1 MHHNYRKS
9 ILLLLLLVVFN
20 ATAQQ
25 RKVVSGKVV
34 DFDNEPLVGANVVV
48 KGTTHGTVTDRDGNY
63 TIELSENENILVFSY
78 IGFETIEEQVGN
90 RSVIDV
96 SLSLG
101 LQELMEIVVVGAFNI
116 EQEKRAIN
124 YAVQEI
130 QAENLEAPQQLNIVN
145 SLQGQV
151 AGAMITGNGA
161 PGSPSQILLRGGSSV
176 GEGRNNQPLFVVDGI
191 PIDNSAIEQGGN
203 RGMDLN
209 PADIE
214 SITVLKGPSAA
225 ALYGLQAAN
234 GALII
239 TTKSGKAGKTS
250 INFGASVALDR
261 PTRYMPQQDMYQ
273 RGLNGRPDNTTTQ
286 SWGPTYR
293 RDQTIYD
300 NQEEFFETGITQNYN
315 FNISGGNEKTTM
327 YFSYNLLDQSG
338 IVPNTDYSKHSA
350 LLKGTHQL
358 LDNLSLSASA
368 NYITSENTRAFDN
381 SSGGFMTRVFRWPLT
396 DDMSNYLNPNG
407 TRRFLLP
414 IDIYPTQS
422 DNPYW
427 FLENNPTVD
436 DVNRWISQISLSY
449 DPLEWLTLTYRIGL
463 DRTNFHLKRQRA
475 VSTGGSGLGS
485 VYELERD
492 NEILSS
498 DFLVNIDKS
507 LGSKFSL
514 FGTMGTSI
522 REDRGR
528 TLSVSGE
535 NLLNEGLYSI
545 NNTERQIIN
554 SSHRRRNIIG
564 VFGDLK
570 LDYNGLAY
578 LNVTGRNDWSS
589 TLPEQNNSFFYP
601 SVSAGLV
608 FTELIPGD
616 WSVLSFGKVRASWA
630 QVGYD
635 AAPHSLTPV
644 LSPNETEGGGFKN
657 WHTAGNANLKPEM
670 TTSKEVGIELHFL
683 NDRIRLD
690 ATYYDMLTEDQIIRA
705 RVSPATGYVIQTFN
719 AGSVSNKGYE
729 VMLNANAIRQGDFSW
744 DLTVN
749 ASHNDAVLESLPSH
763 MSEYRQTYGQTTAGN
778 ATSVP
783 GRGFFAVSGVDYEY
797 NEDGRRIIRE
807 DGFPSKTGSKD
818 NYLGDREPDMI
829 LGLTNSFQYKNF
841 NLSFLWDFRIGGKV
855 LNTTAQSMVSVGMHE
870 MLEEYRGVRYVFDGV
885 VNTGSEES
893 PVWEE
898 NTREVVLDQAYF
910 QTEYAAVGAN
920 FLEDAD
926 WARLRFV
933 TLSYNLNPKW
943 LSKAGISNLQ
953 LTATGRN
960 LLLFTPYT
968 GIDPEVSS
976 AGNRGGSGNMGIDYG
991 AIPQMKGLTLGLK
1004 ASF

>member
-1 MHHNYRKS
+1 MHHNYQKS
-9 ILLLLLLVVFN
+9 LFLLLLLVVFN

-25 RKVVSGKVV
+25 RKTVSGRVV

-48 KGTTHGTVTDRDGNY
+48 KGTTNGTVTDRDGNY
-63 TIELSENENILVFSY
+63 RLELGENENILVFSY
-78 IGFETIEEQVGN
+78 IGFETVEEQVGN

-116 EQEKRAIN
+116 EQEKRSIN

-130 QAENLEAPQQLNIVN
+130 ESESIEAPQQLNIVN

-161 PGSPSQILLRGGSSV
+161 PGAPSQILLRGASSV
-176 GEGRNNQPLFVVDGI
+176 GEGRNNQPLFIVDGI

-239 TTKSGKAGKTS
+239 TTKSGKSGKTS
-250 INFGASVALDR
+250 INFGASVAFDR
-261 PTRYMPQQDMYQ
+261 PTRYMPQQDLYQ
-273 RGLNGRPDNTTTQ
+273 RGLNGLPDNATTQ

-300 NQEEFFETGITQNYN
+300 NQEEFFETGVTQNYN
-315 FNISGGNEKTTM
+315 FSVSGGNDKTTM
-327 YFSYNLLDQSG
+327 YFSYNLMDQSG
-338 IVPNTDYSKHSA
+338 IVPMTDYYKNSA
-350 LLKGTHQL
+350 LLKGTHKL

-368 NYITSENTRAFDN
+368 NYITSENTRAFDADA
-381 SSGGFMTRVFRWPLT
+381 GGFMNRVMRWPLA

-414 IDIYPTQS
+414 IEEYPAQS

-436 DVNRWISQISLSY
+436 NVKRWINQVSISY
-449 DPLEWLTLTYRIGL
+449 DPFEWLNLTYRLGL

-475 VSTGGSGLGS
+475 ISTGGNGLGS
-485 VYELERD
+485 VFELERD

-498 DFLVNIDKS
+498 DFLVNVDKK
-507 LGSKFSL
+507 LGSRFTL
-514 FGTMGTSI
+514 FGTLGSSI

-528 TLSVSGE
+528 TLNVTGE
-535 NLLNEGLYSI
+535 VLLNEGLYSL
-545 NNTERQIIN
+545 NNTERQIVRSGN
-554 SSHRRRNIIG
+554 RRRNIAG
-564 VFGDLK
+564 VFGDIK
-570 LDYNGLAY
+570 LDYYGIAY

-601 SVSAGLV
+601 SVSAGLI
-608 FTELIPGD
+608 FTELIPAD
-616 WSVLSFGKVRASWA
+616 WNGFSFGKIRASWA
-630 QVGYD
+630 QVGFD

-644 LSPNETEGGGFKN
+644 LTPNDTEGGGFKN
-657 WHTAGNANLKPEM
+657 LHTAGNPNLKPEM
-670 TTSKEVGIELHFL
+670 TTSKEIGVELHFL
-683 NDRIRLD
+683 NSRITLD

-729 VMLNANAIRQGDFSW
+729 VMLNANAVKRNDFSW
-744 DLTVN
+744 DVTVN

-763 MSEYRQTYGQTTAGN
+763 MAEYRQTYGQTAAGN

-783 GRGFFAVSGVDYEY
+783 GRAFFAVSGVDYEY
-797 NEDGRRIIRE
+797 NEEGRKIIGE
-807 DGFPSKTGSKD
+807 DGLPTKTGSKE

-841 NLSFLWDFRIGGKV
+841 NLSFLWDFRVGGKV
-855 LNTTAQSMVSVGMHE
+855 LNATAQSMVSVGMHE
-870 MLEEYRGVRYVFDGV
+870 MLEDYRNVRYVFDGV
-885 VNTGSEES
+885 VNTGSEEN

-898 NTREVVLDQAYF
+898 NTQEVILDQAYF
-910 QTEYAAVGAN
+910 QTEYVTVGAN

-933 TLSYNLNPKW
+933 TLSYNLPGQW
-943 LSKAGISNLQ
+943 LKRVGITNLQ

-960 LLLFTPYT
+960 LLLFTPYS

-976 AGNRGGSGNMGIDYG
+976 AGNRGGSGNMGIDFG
-991 AIPQMKGLTLGLK
+991 AIPQMKGLTFGIK

>member
-1 MHHNYRKS
+1 MDQNYRKS
-9 ILLLLLLVVFN
+9 IFLLLLLMAFS

-25 RKVVSGKVV
+25 QLTVSGKVV
-34 DFDNEPLVGANVVV
+34 DIDNQPLVGANIVV
-48 KGTTHGTVTDRDGNY
+48 KGTTHGTVTDIEGNY
-63 TIELSENENILVFSY
+63 RLELDEDEKILVFSY
-78 IGFETIEEQVGN
+78 IGFETTEEQVGS

-96 SLSLG
+96 TLYPD
-101 LQELMEIVVVGAFNI
+101 LQMLMEITVVGAFNI
-116 EQEKRAIN
+116 EQEKRSIN

-130 QAENLEAPQQLNIVN
+130 EAKNIEAPQQLNIVN

-161 PGSPSQILLRGGSSV
+161 PGAPSQILLRGASSV

-191 PIDNSAIEQGGN
+191 PIDNSAVEQGGN

-239 TTKSGKAGKTS
+239 TTKSGKSGKTS
-250 INFGASVALDR
+250 INVGSSLSFDR
-261 PTRYMPQQDMYQ
+261 PTRYMPQQKMYQ
-273 RGLNGRPDNTTTQ
+273 RGLNGLPDNNTTQ

-293 RDQTIYD
+293 RDQPIYD
-300 NQEEFFETGITQNYN
+300 NQEEFFETGVTQNYN
-315 FNISGGNEKTTM
+315 FNVSGGNDKTTM

-338 IVPNTDYSKHSA
+338 IVPMTDYTKHSG
-350 LLKGTHQL
+350 LLKGSHKL
-358 LDNLSLSASA
+358 RDNLSLGVSV
-368 NYITSENTRAFDN
+368 NYITSENTRAFSN
-381 SSGGFMTRVFRWPLT
+381 NSGGFMNRVMRWPLS

-414 IDIYPTQS
+414 IENFPAQT

-436 DVNRWISQISLSY
+436 DVNRWINQFNISY
-449 DPLEWLTLTYRIGL
+449 NPLKWLTLTYRLGL
-463 DRTNFHLKRQRA
+463 DRSNFHLKRQRA
-475 VSTGGSGLGS
+475 ISTGGNGLGS

-498 DFLVNIDKS
+498 DFLVSVDKKI
-507 LGSKFSL
+507 GSRFNLS
-514 FGTMGTSI
+514 GTVGSSI
-522 REDRGR
+522 REDRTR
-528 TLSVSGE
+528 SLAVTGE
-535 NLLNEGLYSI
+535 GLLNEGLYSL
-545 NNTERQIIN
+545 NNTERQVVN
-554 SSHRRRNIIG
+554 SSNRRRNIAG
-564 VFGDLK
+564 VFGDVK
-570 LDYNGLAY
+570 LDYYGIAY

-589 TLPEQNNSFFYP
+589 TLPEKNNSFFYP
-601 SVSAGLV
+601 SISAGLV
-608 FTELIPGD
+608 FSELIPTELN
-616 WSVLSFGKVRASWA
+616 VFSFGKIRASWA
-630 QVGYD
+630 QVGFD
-635 AAPHSLTPV
+635 ASPHSLTPV
-644 LSPNETEGGGFKN
+644 LTPNQTEGGGFKN
-657 WHTAGNANLKPEM
+657 LHTAGNPNLKPEM
-670 TTSKEVGIELHFL
+670 TTSKELGVELHFF
-683 NDRIRLD
+683 NSRIRLD

-705 RVSPATGYVIQTFN
+705 RVSPGTGFVIQTFN

-729 VMLNANAIRQGDFSW
+729 IMLNANAIKRNNFDW
-744 DLTVN
+744 NITLN
-749 ASHNDAVLESLPSH
+749 ASHNDAVLETLPSH
-763 MSEYRQTYGQTTAGN
+763 MAEYRQTYGQTAAGN

-783 GRGFFAVSGVDYEY
+783 GRAFFAVSGVDYVY
-797 NEDGRRIIRE
+797 NDDGRRIIGE
-807 DGFPSKTGSKD
+807 NGLPTKTGSKE

-829 LGLTNSFQYKNF
+829 VGLTNSFRYKNF
-841 NLSFLWDFRIGGKV
+841 NLSFLWDFRVGGKV
-855 LNTTAQSMVSVGMHE
+855 LNATGQSMMGVGMHE
-870 MLEEYRGVRYVFDGV
+870 MLEEYRNIKYVFDGV

-898 NTREVVLDQAYF
+898 NTQEVVLDQAYF
-910 QTEYAAVGAN
+910 QIEHSSIGTN

-933 TLSYNLNPKW
+933 TLSYDLPSEW
-943 LSKAGISNLQ
+943 LDRIGISNLQ

-960 LLLFTPYT
+960 LLLFTPYS

-976 AGNRGGSGNMGIDYG
+976 AGNRGGSGNMGIDFG
-991 AIPQMKGLTLGLK
+991 AIPQMKGLTFGIK